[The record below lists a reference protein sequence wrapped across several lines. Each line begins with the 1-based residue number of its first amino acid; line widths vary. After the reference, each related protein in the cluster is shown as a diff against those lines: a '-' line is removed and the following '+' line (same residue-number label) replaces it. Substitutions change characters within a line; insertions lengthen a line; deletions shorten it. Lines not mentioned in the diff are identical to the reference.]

1 MFYTQEQQLV
11 DETRQVQEANGT
23 AHLAE
28 DDEDYQDDAYD
39 GADADDMLLDVAVNN
54 KKKQLKI
61 GKQSALD
68 RAALNS
74 GETLNED
81 DYAMADN
88 KQADSTVFIDNLPK
102 DEASLKEMLQR
113 VNLHIRDLE
122 EQFFLEEDSET
133 EREL

>member
-1 MFYTQEQQLV
+1 MV

-23 AHLAE
+23 AHLVE

-39 GADADDMLLDVAVNN
+39 GADADDMLLEVAVSN
-54 KKKQLKI
+54 KKKALKI
-61 GKQSALD
+61 GKTSALD

-81 DYAMADN
+81 DYAMAEN

-122 EQFFLEEDSET
+122 E
-133 EREL
+133 